1 MNVNKRIG
9 KLDPVQRK
17 KVEARAAEL
26 ISRHFSHTET
36 ETFRKEVKRRG
47 LTDASTRRCAAQRAP
62 PVFDEGWRAPWDT
75 FVRPQAFAHHSNG
88 GGMRP

>member
-1 MNVNKRIG
+1 MTVNVNDKIG
-9 KLDPVQRK
+9 KLGPVQRK

-47 LTDASTRRCAAQRAP
+47 LTDASTRRCAST
-62 PVFDEGWRAPWDT
+62 VFDEGWRAPWDT